1 MSTKYV
7 LCSHCHKSNPV
18 EDTNRFE
25 QNCIFCGQPFM
36 VPQEKETQL
45 VSKKVDNQRNREHE
59 EGQPNQIE
67 SAGKTK
73 PINKNQTKP
82 LL

>member
-7 LCSHCHKSNPV
+7 LCPHCHKSNPV
-18 EDTNRFE
+18 EDTTRFE
-25 QNCIFCGQPFM
+25 QNCIFCGQPFI

-45 VSKKVDNQRNREHE
+45 VSKKVGNQRNRVLE
-59 EGQPNQIE
+59 EGQPNQLE
-67 SAGKTK
+67 SETKTK